1 MCIKGVLPNKS
12 LDVVYLALSFIQKWR
27 VLMQSSEKTL
37 VESMIKK
44 MRKPGVSGH
53 RMWSCLMLDIF
64 DKGVCDEGGYQATCY
79 QIVHLVNI
87 LLNNVL
93 TLIESSLRL

>member
-1 MCIKGVLPNKS
+1 
-12 LDVVYLALSFIQKWR
+12 
-27 VLMQSSEKTL
+27 
-37 VESMIKK
+37 
-44 MRKPGVSGH
+44 
-53 RMWSCLMLDIF
+53 MLDIF

>member
-44 MRKPGVSGH
+44 MRKPGVSNVEL
-53 RMWSCLMLDIF
+53 SD
-64 DKGVCDEGGYQATCY
+64 VGY
-79 QIVHLVNI
+79 I
-87 LLNNVL
+87 
-93 TLIESSLRL
+93 